1 MFPQVDTGGDNNA
14 AQYLRADAIHGSFEN
29 VPDIGLD
36 TAETFRDFLVGQL
49 ALTAKAQG
57 KGEDVPFLVGE
68 NMADRVVDRFNV
80 QLPMAL
86 GLFIGNQLQIP
97 GAQVRRHRIRAMG
110 FDVGMRGNDAYLV
123 FEDHPERRFEGNP
136 FLLAPQRGNHGRL
149 EGFLHEITL
158 LVR

>member
-1 MFPQVDTGGDNNA
+1 MFPQVDTGGDNGA
-14 AQYLRADAIHGSFEN
+14 AQYLRADAVHGSFEN
-29 VPDIGLD
+29 VPDVGLD
-36 TAETFRDFLVGQL
+36 TAETLCDFLVGQL

-97 GAQVRRHRIRAMG
+97 GAQVRRHRI
-110 FDVGMRGNDAYLV
+110 
-123 FEDHPERRFEGNP
+123 
-136 FLLAPQRGNHGRL
+136 
-149 EGFLHEITL
+149 
-158 LVR
+158 